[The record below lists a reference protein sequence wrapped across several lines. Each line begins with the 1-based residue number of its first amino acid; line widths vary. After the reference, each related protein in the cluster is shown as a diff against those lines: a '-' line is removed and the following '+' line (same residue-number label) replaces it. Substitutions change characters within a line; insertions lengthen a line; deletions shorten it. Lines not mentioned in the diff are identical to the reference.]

1 MGSPGGNLNQ
11 FDMQKLFKP
20 PAPNPNP
27 NNTFLP
33 TASYAPAVP
42 HLPYPAALPPGAF
55 SYPPP
60 TPPFHHH
67 PFIQYPQE
75 TLHRPTVSYPVQPSH
90 LPSSNHSP
98 NNPGQN
104 PGARLMALLGNTPPA
119 QLDFTVSIPQPS
131 SPMEHPAMLHA
142 APSAPPAM
150 SVTLSQSARTPN
162 TKMPRGWHIDGGER
176 AVHDVDSRLPG
187 ETQLPQL
194 EVTPITKYTSDPGLV
209 LGRQIAVNRTYI
221 CYGLKLGAIRVLN
234 INTALRSLL
243 RGHSQRVTDMAFF
256 AEEVHLLASASVDGR
271 VFVWKIDEGPDHE
284 DKPQITGKLV
294 LAIQLS
300 GDGDY
305 HPRICWHSH
314 KQEIL
319 VVGIG
324 NNVLRIDTS
333 KVGKDKEF
341 SADEPLKC
349 PLEKPVEGVQLVGK
363 HDAEVTDLSISQ
375 WMTTRLASAS
385 NDGTVKIWDV
395 RKTLPLVTL
404 RPHEGHPVHSVSFLT
419 STHRPDHIVLLT
431 MGPLN
436 HEVKLWTS
444 TSEEGWLLSSD
455 SESWRCSQTL
465 ELRSSTEPRV
475 EEAFFNQVVVLP
487 QENLVLLANA
497 KKNAIYA
504 VHIDYGSCPAATRMD
519 YIANFT
525 VRMPI
530 LSLTGTSDIFPDGE
544 HVVQVYCVQTQAI
557 QQYALNLIQCLP
569 PVTDN
574 LLLAKDP
581 CISHVYDGISSE
593 GFSSSELSRG
603 PSDVPSAGAS
613 IHSAGA
619 SNFENATVASYIP
632 PLITSEANN
641 ILELPSSSV
650 DIQPSAPPLS
660 TLGNDNLNITS
671 SPGPLDLELSGR
683 LSGFKGASGSLE
695 HGNSPVERDTD
706 QEVPDYRAE
715 RGELVTA
722 GHMPNISLIND
733 NSGKDNLKIG
743 SSEISMIQY
752 PHLMFKLNGKATHLV
767 TPLEI
772 LSGAK
777 SSPETLSANKKDDEM
792 NALDLTRNNDVRHT
806 EVVNVVC
813 EPTNFDSRK
822 DANIV
827 SNGSKDEPL
836 SYPGLDIK
844 NGATK
849 EGGVLSTGLYN
860 VNEVQVT
867 DYVADVLEQI
877 SGNVEENLLK
887 STADR
892 SQRETEFVDISAS
905 KAPKG
910 KKQKAKKSQASG
922 SSSPSTSTFNSIDS
936 LNEPG
941 CSMGVPP
948 IEAAF
953 SQLMSIQDV
962 LNQIVTMQKE
972 MPKQISTAVAGP
984 ITKEGRR
991 VEIALG
997 RSMEKSVKANADALW
1012 VRFQEENAKHEK
1024 AEWDNLQHITS
1035 LITNLINKDLP
1046 SVMERTLK
1054 KEIASIGAAVTRSI
1068 SPLIEKTIS
1077 SAIVDSFQRGVG
1089 DKAVNLL
1096 EKSVNSKL
1104 DATVT
1109 RQIQSQF
1116 QTTGRQALQDALR
1129 LSLESSLIPAFEQSC
1144 KAMFEQV
1151 DSTFHKGMAEHNS
1164 AALQQFESTHT
1175 PLALTLR
1182 DAINSASSITQ
1193 NLASELVDGQRHLLA
1208 LVSGNAKSFNPT
1220 AMQQGSGSLGGLPEM
1235 LALSVQQVE
1244 APPDPKTELSRLI
1257 SESKYDEAFTVA
1269 LQKSDVPLVSW
1280 LCCQV
1285 DLHGICSMAPIPLN
1299 QGVLLALL
1307 QQLSCDI
1314 SNDTARKLGW
1324 ITDIAA
1330 VIHPADPIITMHV
1343 RPVFEQVYNIL
1354 AHQRT
1359 LPSMTQTEASSIRL
1373 IMHVINSVLMSC
1385 K

>member
-1 MGSPGGNLNQ
+1 
-11 FDMQKLFKP
+11 
-20 PAPNPNP
+20 
-27 NNTFLP
+27 
-33 TASYAPAVP
+33 
-42 HLPYPAALPPGAF
+42 
-55 SYPPP
+55 
-60 TPPFHHH
+60 
-67 PFIQYPQE
+67 
-75 TLHRPTVSYPVQPSH
+75 
-90 LPSSNHSP
+90 
-98 NNPGQN
+98 
-104 PGARLMALLGNTPPA
+104 
-119 QLDFTVSIPQPS
+119 
-131 SPMEHPAMLHA
+131 MLHA
-142 APSAPPAM
+142 APSAPPTM
-150 SVTLSQSARTPN
+150 SVTPSQSARTPN
-162 TKMPRGWHIDGGER
+162 TKMPRGWHIEGGER

-187 ETQLPQL
+187 ESQLPQL

-256 AEEVHLLASASVDGR
+256 AEEVHLLASASIDGR
-271 VFVWKIDEGPDHE
+271 VFVWNIDEGPDHE

-319 VVGIG
+319 VIAIG

-333 KVGKDKEF
+333 KVGKGKEF

-349 PLEKPVEGVQLVGK
+349 PIEKLVEGVQLVGK

-385 NDGTVKIWDV
+385 NDGTVKIWDD

-404 RPHEGHPVHSVSFLT
+404 RPHEGQPVHSVSFLT
-419 STHRPDHIVLLT
+419 SSHRHDHIVLLT

-444 TSEEGWLLSSD
+444 TSEEGWLLPSD

-465 ELRSSTEPRV
+465 ELRSSTEPLV

-487 QENLVLLANA
+487 QESLVLLANA

-504 VHIDYGSCPAATRMD
+504 IHIDYGPYPAATRMD

-557 QQYALNLIQCLP
+557 QQYALNLTQCLP

-581 CISHVYDGISSE
+581 CISHVYDGSSSE
-593 GFSSSELSRG
+593 RFSPSELSRG
-603 PSDVPSAGAS
+603 PSDVSSAGAS

-619 SNFENATVASYIP
+619 SNFQNATVASHIP
-632 PLITSEANN
+632 PLLTSEANY
-641 ILELPSSSV
+641 ILELPSSSG

-660 TLGNDNLNITS
+660 TLSNDNLNNTS
-671 SPGPLDLELSGR
+671 SPGPLDLDFSRR
-683 LSGFKGASGSLE
+683 LSGFKGASGSVE

-715 RGELVTA
+715 RGELETDA
-722 GHMPNISLIND
+722 HMPNISLIKD
-733 NSGKDNLKIG
+733 NSGKDNLKTG
-743 SSEISMIQY
+743 SSEVSMIQY

-777 SSPETLSANKKDDEM
+777 SPEILSANKIDDEV
-792 NALDLTRNNDVRHT
+792 NAMDLARNDVMHT
-806 EVVNVVC
+806 EVVNVVD
-813 EPTNFDSRK
+813 EPTNFDYRK

-836 SYPGLDIK
+836 SYSGLDIK
-844 NGATK
+844 SGVTK
-849 EGGVLSTGLYN
+849 EAGVLSTGLYN
-860 VNEVQVT
+860 VNEVQVA
-867 DYVADVLEQI
+867 DYVADVLEQV
-877 SGNVEENLLK
+877 SANVEENLLK
-887 STADR
+887 ITTDPP
-892 SQRETEFVDISAS
+892 QRETGFVEIPAS
-905 KAPKG
+905 KATKG
-910 KKQKAKKSQASG
+910 KKQKAKQSQASG
-922 SSSPSTSTFNSIDS
+922 SSSPSTSPFNSMDS

-941 CSMGVPP
+941 CSMRIPP

-962 LNQIVTMQKE
+962 LNQIVTMQRE

-1012 VRFQEENAKHEK
+1012 ARFQEENAKREK
-1024 AEWDNLQHITS
+1024 AEKDNLQHITS

-1068 SPLIEKTIS
+1068 SPVIEKTIS

-1129 LSLESSLIPAFEQSC
+1129 SSLESSLIPAFEQSC
-1144 KAMFEQV
+1144 KAMFDQV

-1193 NLASELVDGQRHLLA
+1193 NLTSELVDGQRHLLA

-1244 APPDPKTELSRLI
+1244 AIPDPKTELSRLI
-1257 SESKYDEAFTVA
+1257 SESKYDEAFTAA
-1269 LQKSDVPLVSW
+1269 LQKSDVSLVSW

-1285 DLHGICSMAPIPLN
+1285 DLHGICSMVPIPLN

-1314 SNDTARKLGW
+1314 GNDTPRKLGW

-1330 VIHPADPIITMHV
+1330 AIHPADPIITVHV
-1343 RPVFEQVYNIL
+1343 RPIFEQVYNIL

-1359 LPSMTQTEASSIRL
+1359 LSSMTPTEASSIRL